1 LSVPVRHSHGHE
13 SRNKLP
19 RGESRG
25 NEGCRF
31 GNRRRECGLG
41 NIEHSTSNAEHQMD
55 GGGDV
60 SRLLQMVSRA
70 GSSFLIFLVRIY
82 QLTLSPAKMFIFG
95 PSAEC
100 RFQPSCSQYAIEA
113 LKTHGAAAGGWLA
126 AKRVCRCH
134 PWGECGEDAVPPR
147 KSKVQGCSGIMFEG
161 LSALSVSGNYRSSD
175 LPHPGPLPKE
185 RENFWKPSEIQ
196 KVRAQSSAGF
206 RI

>member
-1 LSVPVRHSHGHE
+1 M
-13 SRNKLP
+13 
-19 RGESRG
+19 
-25 NEGCRF
+25 
-31 GNRRRECGLG
+31 
-41 NIEHSTSNAEHQMD
+41 NIEHRTSNAEHRMD
-55 GGGDV
+55 RRGDA

-82 QLTLSPAKMFIFG
+82 RVTLSPAKMFIFG

-113 LKTHGAAAGGWLA
+113 LKTHGAVTGGWLA

-147 KSKVQGCSGIMFEG
+147 KSK
-161 LSALSVSGNYRSSD
+161 ARSPQSTVHS
-175 LPHPGPLPKE
+175 P
-185 RENFWKPSEIQ
+185 
-196 KVRAQSSAGF
+196 QSSPQPEFRVSDVGF